1 MEKVLQM
8 CRKTNDNQIKEKS
21 QFKSLNK
28 SIDFITNKSGKYEQ
42 ERQEKHEF
50 IDGMKIDM
58 VNSNKNIE
66 KLEEIVD
73 RQGQYICWN
82 CLLLHGIAKVEC
94 ENTDDLVL

>member
-1 MEKVLQM
+1 M
-8 CRKTNDNQIKEKS
+8 S
-21 QFKSLNK
+21 K

-58 VNSNKNIE
+58 VSSNKNIE

-82 CLLLHGIAKVEC
+82 CLLLHDIAKVEC

>member
-1 MEKVLQM
+1 M

-21 QFKSLNK
+21 QFKSLSK

-58 VNSNKNIE
+58 VSSNKNIE

-82 CLLLHGIAKVEC
+82 CLLLHGITKVEC

>member
-1 MEKVLQM
+1 M
-8 CRKTNDNQIKEKS
+8 
-21 QFKSLNK
+21 NK

>member
-1 MEKVLQM
+1 M
-8 CRKTNDNQIKEKS
+8 
-21 QFKSLNK
+21 NK

-82 CLLLHGIAKVEC
+82 CLLLHGITKVEC

>member
-1 MEKVLQM
+1 MTTKL
-8 CRKTNDNQIKEKS
+8 KKKA
-21 QFKSLNK
+21 
-28 SIDFITNKSGKYEQ
+28 IDFITNKSGKYER

-58 VNSNKNIE
+58 VSSNKKIE

-73 RQGQYICWN
+73 RQEQYICWN

-94 ENTDDLVL
+94 ENTGDLVLEI